1 MNQEKR
7 EGDERPSP
15 KPERTPLKKK
25 QRLVEIGLIVAVAA
39 LLANVVVSH
48 FADDYYGEGFE
59 LKYGAPPH
67 VVDSIFQAGLRQFD
81 LTDEMIE
88 REIDADFR
96 SGVVRERYE
105 VRVPADLPI
114 LSIVFR
120 LQQLFDDVGVS
131 IRAEERRFHRVSD
144 VVVEPSEAFKIDARF
159 RIDPDLER
167 RKREV
172 AFLVEGVEDL
182 SEEELARLL
191 EIPKN
196 FTLVLVPS
204 EATYDVAERAVKNG
218 KEYVALLGDDIDDP
232 AYRLDGDYAPD
243 RLRISIRSI
252 VASFPLQD
260 FYLYD
265 EDASA
270 FGGVAFN
277 FLKEQFG
284 RRGRKLIPRSRF
296 ESVSTRSE
304 AKTRRAI
311 RDLVE
316 NIDGNAPAVILL
328 HASSFLGAQ
337 DLIADLAMRGVKL
350 KSASDA
356 LDETDA
362 PTSNNAG
369 AE

>member
-1 MNQEKR
+1 MDQEKHD
-7 EGDERPSP
+7 GDERSSH
-15 KPERTPLKKK
+15 KDERSSLKKK
-25 QRLVEIGLIVAVAA
+25 QRLVEIGLIVAVVA
-39 LLANVVVSH
+39 LLANVAVSR

-59 LKYGAPPH
+59 LKHGAPPH
-67 VVDSIFQAGLRQFD
+67 VIDSIFQAGLRQFD

-96 SGVVRERYE
+96 AGVVRERYD

-120 LQQLFDDVGVS
+120 LQQLFDHIGVS

-144 VVVEPSEAFKIDARF
+144 VVVDLGDAFKIDARF
-159 RIDPDLER
+159 RVDPDLER
-167 RKREV
+167 RKREI

-182 SEEELARLL
+182 SEDELARLL
-191 EIPKN
+191 AIPKT

-204 EATYDVAERAVKNG
+204 ERTHEIAERAVKNG

-243 RLRISIRSI
+243 RLRLSIRSI

-284 RRGRKLIPRSRF
+284 RRGRKLIPRARF
-296 ESVSTRSE
+296 ESVTTRSE

-316 NIDGNAPAVILL
+316 NLDGTAPTAILL
-328 HASSFLGAQ
+328 HASSFLNAQ
-337 DLIADLAMRGVKL
+337 ELVAELTMRGVKL
-350 KSASDA
+350 KFASEVVGAPATPRETADA
-356 LDETDA
+356 E
-362 PTSNNAG
+362 
-369 AE
+369 